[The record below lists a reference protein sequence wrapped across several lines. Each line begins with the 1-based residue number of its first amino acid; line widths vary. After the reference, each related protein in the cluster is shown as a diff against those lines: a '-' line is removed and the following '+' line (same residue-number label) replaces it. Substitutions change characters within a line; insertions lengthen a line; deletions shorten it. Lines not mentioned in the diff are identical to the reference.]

1 MLIVRS
7 LCRSGRQTLGG
18 TLTGLLSAGLLLGIL
33 AAPALPAGAQPIPEG
48 PVFQVSLDDAGPQT
62 GPALAVGER
71 GEAAY
76 LWFGLC
82 PEFDLCHRAFG
93 STGFPLTEP
102 AALDTGGVLLDAVPA
117 TAVDADGN
125 LVLVW
130 SEPGLGFE
138 RRIAGRRYTFEG
150 TPLGEPFIVASASAQ
165 VYDRPDVAVTP
176 DGDLV
181 VAFER
186 LRFDGTIGEGDEEV
200 PVYTGIEILGVVLSP
215 TGTPRGEAFP
225 VDGATPD
232 EVSSPSVAAAGGEL
246 LFAWESFAGFEQI
259 LARRFSDADAPTPLG
274 DERALTAILPTG
286 RRRGPRAAASDTGSG
301 APTFLVA
308 WADQDSSS
316 APSRVRAQV
325 VDGADVRFPSPFQV
339 GAGDSPRVDGGDG
352 VFAVAWAADLD
363 GGARAVEGVRYDALG
378 VPLETPF
385 QVNSPPGPVGAGTP
399 LTPAVGL
406 FGGTGLDSGLDS
418 GLVFGWRH
426 RSPQLAYTVLGRRY
440 PGQLPPPPP
449 CVDGPRTLC
458 LGAGDRFEV
467 QVVWTTQPSG
477 PSGPSGTGQRVKLT
491 ADTGYFWFFRDTNVE
506 MVVKVLDGCPVNGR
520 FWVFAGGLTNVGV
533 EMTVRDTE
541 TDATEVYRN
550 DLGEAFQ
557 PIQDTGAFFCT
568 DTA

>member
-1 MLIVRS
+1 MQMVPNRPRS
-7 LCRSGRQTLGG
+7 RRASRRACLPTL
-18 TLTGLLSAGLLLGIL
+18 LTALALLAVA
-33 AAPALPAGAQPIPEG
+33 AAPAHHACAQAIPEG
-48 PVFQVSLDDAGPQT
+48 PVFQVSTDDAGPQVA
-62 GPALAVGER
+62 PAVAVGER

-93 STGFPLTEP
+93 SLGFPLTAP
-102 AALDTGGVLLDAVPA
+102 APLDTGGALLDSLPA

-138 RRIAGRRYTFEG
+138 RRIAGRRFTFEG
-150 TPLGEPFIVASASAQ
+150 TPLGEPFIVAAASAQ
-165 VYDRPDVAVTP
+165 VYDRPDVALTP

-215 TGTPRGEAFP
+215 AGTPRGEPFV
-225 VDGATPD
+225 VDGASPD

-246 LFAWESFAGFEQI
+246 LFAWESFVGVEQI
-259 LARRFSDADAPTPLG
+259 QARRFADTDAPTPLAG
-274 DERALTAILPTG
+274 EFALTSILPAA
-286 RRRGPRAAASDTGSG
+286 RRRGPRVAASATAGG
-301 APTFLVA
+301 ANTFLVA
-308 WADQDSSS
+308 WADQDSGSD
-316 APSRVRAQV
+316 PSRVRAQV
-325 VDGADVRFPSPFQV
+325 LEGPDPRFPAPFEV
-339 GAGDSPRVDGGDG
+339 GPGDGPRVDGGDG
-352 VFAVAWAADLD
+352 VFAVTWSARLD
-363 GGARAVEGVRYDALG
+363 GGARAVNGRRYDALG
-378 VPLETPF
+378 VPLEIPF
-385 QVNSPPGPVGAGTP
+385 AVDSPPGPVGAGTP
-399 LTPAVGL
+399 LTPDVGL
-406 FGGTGLDSGLDS
+406 FGGAGLDS

-458 LGAGDRFEV
+458 LGADDRFEV
-467 QVVWTTQPSG
+467 KVIWTTQAPT
-477 PSGPSGTGQRVKLT
+477 PSGPSGTGQREKLT
-491 ADTGYFWFFRDTNVE
+491 LDTGYFWFFRDTNVE

-541 TDATEVYRN
+541 TDATQVYSN
-550 DLGEAFQ
+550 KLGQPFQ
-557 PIQDTGAFFCT
+557 PIQDTTAFICT